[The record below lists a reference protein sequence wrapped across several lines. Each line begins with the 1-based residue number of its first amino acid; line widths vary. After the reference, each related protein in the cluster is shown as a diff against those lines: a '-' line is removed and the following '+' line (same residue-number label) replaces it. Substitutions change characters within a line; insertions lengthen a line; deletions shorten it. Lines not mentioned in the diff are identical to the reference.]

1 MSAGKD
7 CRAQAFLAVL
17 PLMEHYLQTHRQLD
31 TDDLDEAREHVGKLW
46 ERHQSH
52 LQRGRTYGLQWHQV
66 NLRRTSLSYVN
77 SASAIHV
84 SCGPVSG
91 RLRLTM
97 PEEGRVVHYID
108 GKKVEGTPEQGV
120 LYTPGQDLKLD
131 IKPYRSLLL
140 AIDEQFLAR
149 AARRRF
155 DRVPNASDWPNDLP
169 LAMAPAATLQSLC
182 RWLGQELDRPGTPLL
197 TSPRVID
204 GFERSVLTLFLECL
218 AASPQFRQA
227 RRLGD
232 LSAGH
237 LRRIEEWLD
246 VNFLESVGVEDM
258 ANVAGISVRAVQTIF
273 RRQRGCT
280 PSEALMARRL
290 EHAKRVLEAADP
302 DTKVTDVA
310 YDCGFFHLSRFA
322 ARYAERFGERP
333 SQTLAK
339 RIRKIV

>member
-1 MSAGKD
+1 MSAGQD
-7 CRAQAFLAVL
+7 HRVQDFREVL
-17 PLMEHYLQTHRQLD
+17 LLMEHYLQTHRQLD

-97 PEEGRVVHYID
+97 PEEGRVAHYID
-108 GKKVEGTPEQGV
+108 GKRVEGTPDHGV
-120 LYTPGQDLKLD
+120 LYTPGRDLKLD

-140 AIDEQFLAR
+140 AIDEDFVAR

-155 DRVPNASDWPNDLP
+155 DRVPDASDWPNRLPLDLP
-169 LAMAPAATLQSLC
+169 SAATLRSLC

-218 AASPQFRQA
+218 AARPQFQQG
-227 RRLGD
+227 RRPGD
-232 LSAGH
+232 LSAAH

-246 VNFLESVGVEDM
+246 VNFLESIGVEDM
-258 ANVAGISVRAVQTIF
+258 AHVANISVRAVQTLF
-273 RRQRGCT
+273 RRLRDCT

-290 EHAKRVLEAADP
+290 DHAKHVLEEAAAD
-302 DTKVTDVA
+302 TTVTTVA

-339 RIRKIV
+339 RLRKR